1 MPPQRRSSLP
11 HPARRS
17 VHGRRTTVLGAAVAG
32 TLALTACG
40 GSTQEPAAQDEDAT
54 LTVLASFYPLQYV
67 AEQIGGDAVEV
78 LSATPPGI
86 DPHDLELSP
95 RQVREIGDADVVA
108 YLGGFQPSVDEAI
121 AAREPALVL
130 DAATTEA
137 VAAHMEAGDEH
148 VEDEEHAQDEH
159 DEDEAHEDDQAHAED
174 EHGHE
179 DDDHGHEDDEVHA
192 DEEVD
197 AEADD
202 HDHDHAHGEDPHFW
216 LDPTLLAAV
225 GQDLAVLLGEAR
237 PELADEFAERA
248 DALESDLSAL
258 DTELAEGLSQCDRT
272 VIVAAH
278 EAYGFLAERYDL
290 EQVGISGLDPESE
303 PSPARLREIRA
314 VVEEH
319 GVTTIFT
326 ESLVNPKVAETLA
339 ADLGI
344 DTDVLDP
351 VESQADEATDYRG
364 AMENNLEALRTGLG
378 CA

>member
-11 HPARRS
+11 RS
-17 VHGRRTTVLGAAVAG
+17 VHGRRAAVVGAAVAG
-32 TLALTACG
+32 ALALTACG
-40 GSTQEPAAQDEDAT
+40 GSTEAPAAQEETDAT

-108 YLGGFQPSVDEAI
+108 YLSGFQPSVDEAI

-137 VAAHMEAGDEH
+137 VAAHMEPA
-148 VEDEEHAQDEH
+148 EEHAEAEVHEEDDHAHEDEH
-159 DEDEAHEDDQAHAED
+159 ADDDHAHDGEDDHAHDGHAHEGEDDHAHEDDHAED
-174 EHGHE
+174 DG
-179 DDDHGHEDDEVHA
+179 
-192 DEEVD
+192 
-197 AEADD
+197 
-202 HDHDHAHGEDPHFW
+202 HDHDHEHGEDPHFW

-225 GQDLAVLLGEAR
+225 GQDLADLLGEAR
-237 PELADEFAERA
+237 PELAEEFAERA
-248 DALESDLSAL
+248 DALERDLTDL
-258 DTELAEGLSQCDRT
+258 DTVMADGLAQCDRD

-278 EAYGFLAERYDL
+278 EAYGFLAERYGL

-303 PSPARLREIRA
+303 PSPARLRAIRA

-344 DTDVLDP
+344 ETDVLDP
-351 VESQADEATDYRG
+351 VESQVDDATDYRG